1 MTEGPT
7 RLGQSLSEALDRLE
21 HAIFD
26 PTRLAENERLAKE
39 HQEADLRDRRRERL
53 EALGIELEKSTHRQ
67 IVADSGLKD
76 TTSLVAVKRWL
87 TSQHDW
93 PMAVLSGNRGCGKSV
108 AAAYVVANWDRS
120 AAWSS
125 APDLIRV
132 FSGNFGDQLKRQEV
146 LKKARL
152 LVLDDI
158 GTEGDATRMCAALV
172 ELLDERKQR
181 KTLITTNLNKTAFFE
196 RYADERLHSRI
207 RELAGFVG
215 DKGPDLRGQP

>member
-1 MTEGPT
+1 MTSGPT
-7 RLGQSLSEALDRLE
+7 RLGSNLSEALDRLE

-26 PTRLAENERLAKE
+26 PSRVEENERLARE
-39 HQEADLRDRRRERL
+39 HHESEQRSLRRERL
-53 EALGIELEKSTHRQ
+53 DALGIELEKNTHRQ
-67 IVADSGLKD
+67 VVANVGLKD

-87 TSQHDW
+87 TSQNNW
-93 PMAVLSGNRGCGKSV
+93 PMAVLTGNRGCGKSV

-125 APDLIRV
+125 APDLLRV
-132 FSGNFGDQLKRQEV
+132 FSGNFGDVLKRQDT
-146 LKKARL
+146 LKHARL

-158 GTEGDATRMCAALV
+158 GTEGDAARMCATLI

-181 KTLITTNLNKTAFFE
+181 KTLITTNLSKAAFLE
-196 RYADERLHSRI
+196 RYADERLHSRL

>member
-1 MTEGPT
+1 MTTGPT
-7 RLGQSLSEALDRLE
+7 RLGSSLSEALGRLE

-26 PTRLAENERLAKE
+26 PTRVEENERLARE
-39 HQEADLRDRRRERL
+39 HEESDQRAKRRERL
-53 EALGIELEKSTHRQ
+53 DALGIELEKNTHRQ
-67 IVADSGLKD
+67 VISNTGLKN
-76 TTSLVAVKRWL
+76 TTSLVAVQRWL
-87 TSQHDW
+87 TSQSNY
-93 PMAVLSGNRGCGKSV
+93 PMAVLTGNRGCGKSV

-132 FSGNFGDQLKRQEV
+132 FTGNFGDQLKRQDT
-146 LKKARL
+146 LKRARL
-152 LVLDDI
+152 LVLDDV
-158 GTEGDATRMCAALV
+158 GTEGDAVRMTATLI

-181 KTLITTNLNKTAFFE
+181 KTLITTNLSKEAFLE
-196 RYADERLHSRI
+196 RYADERLHSRL